1 MDLDQVTILYR
12 VRKTVLQMLKDRGYL
27 VSEKKIAQ
35 TKTEFATSYNGARG
49 SLNMLV
55 QRRKLEGQGSSDDA
69 NDKILVFFLDNEKM
83 NEMDV
88 KRISATMIENDV
100 MKSVVII
107 KGTTQV
113 SRRVSHLIFY
123 MSLCSF
129 LGS

>member
-35 TKTEFATSYNGARG
+35 TKPEFAATYNGARG

-55 QRRKLEGQGSSDDA
+55 QKRKIEGQPTADDSS
-69 NDKILVFFLDNEKM
+69 DKILVFFLDNEKM
-83 NEMDV
+83 NELDV

-100 MKSVVII
+100 MKSIVII

-113 SRRVSHLIFY
+113 SRRVSD
-123 MSLCSF
+123 
-129 LGS
+129 

>member
-27 VSEKKIAQ
+27 TSEKKLSQ
-35 TKTEFATSYNGARG
+35 TKAEFAATYSGQRS

-55 QRRKLEGQGSSDDA
+55 TKRKVEGQAQIDDEA
-69 NDKILVFFLDNEKM
+69 DKILVFFLDNEKM

-88 KRISATMIENDV
+88 KRISATMLENSV
-100 MKSVVII
+100 YKSIVII

-113 SRRVSHLIFY
+113 SRRVRFKKLLNQNFRT
-123 MSLCSF
+123 LRR
-129 LGS
+129 